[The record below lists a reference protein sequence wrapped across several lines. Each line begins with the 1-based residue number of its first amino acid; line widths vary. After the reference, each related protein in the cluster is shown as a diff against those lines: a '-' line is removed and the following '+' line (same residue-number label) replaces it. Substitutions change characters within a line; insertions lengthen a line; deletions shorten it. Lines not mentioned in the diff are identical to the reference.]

1 MGGSRRGQA
10 VYNYGIRCNQGE
22 GRPEKGQGQGMLK
35 KQRTPCRGA
44 LECGR
49 CRREQGAAAQFTC
62 PFLSFAQDRPWL
74 QERRESFLLSFCL
87 IPQLCL
93 VAEVQGPGTLQEN
106 EVFSTS
112 LGIKPPF
119 IYPSAWHTADTES
132 VFTGQITLLKSSKLS
147 SLTSLLLL
155 IAFVLRLNSLLTIST
170 PTLPSLR
177 CLLPYLLTAKLKCHL
192 FHEALPDPF
201 NQ

>member
-1 MGGSRRGQA
+1 
-10 VYNYGIRCNQGE
+10 
-22 GRPEKGQGQGMLK
+22 MLK
-35 KQRTPCRGA
+35 KQRAPCRGA

-49 CRREQGAAAQFTC
+49 CRREQEAAAQFTC

-87 IPQLCL
+87 IPLLCL
-93 VAEVQGPGTLQEN
+93 IAEFQGPGTLQEN

-119 IYPSAWHTADTES
+119 IYPSTWHTADPES
-132 VFTGQITLLKSSKLS
+132 VFTRQIPLSSKLS
-147 SLTSLLLL
+147 SLTPLLLL
-155 IAFVLRLNSLLTIST
+155 IAFVLRLNSLLTVST
-170 PTLPSLR
+170 PTPPSR